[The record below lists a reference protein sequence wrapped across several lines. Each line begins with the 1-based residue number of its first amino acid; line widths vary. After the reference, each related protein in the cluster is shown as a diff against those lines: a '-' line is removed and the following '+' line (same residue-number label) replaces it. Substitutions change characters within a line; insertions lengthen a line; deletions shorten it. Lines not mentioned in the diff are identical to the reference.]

1 MGKFKL
7 NKKVLQV
14 IAAAA
19 ILLIM
24 VAALTVVRMKSGKET
39 TEQKYVYS
47 VTEQVLA
54 DEVVVYLQN
63 AAALEESV
71 SAETAHEAV
80 ESYNAIIRSDIDVAN
95 EDHTK
100 AIQER
105 IKAVLKRYADVNSVL
120 LEDQNIT
127 ALSAGVA
134 EIVWQTVLSQIETVT
149 ENIEES
155 EYFYLAESLQEQIR
169 ELEDRKMKVS
179 IKANIKNNTELT
191 PEELLSMIDG
201 MSDSELEN
209 LARAMGFSYEELYE
223 LINSKGK
230 DSTKEIESRLETMKK
245 EIISELKKE
254 LTKELAGSGGSN
266 GRDGR
271 DGRNGQDGKDG
282 ETGKTGKDGADGKAG
297 ADGRTT
303 YIAYADDASGNNFS
317 LTPLETSK
325 YIGTCITEAKTQPT
339 DRTSYGNWQTYRS
352 HIITETTEDGVTTVH
367 IN

>member
-1 MGKFKL
+1 MRKFKM

-14 IAAAA
+14 IAAVA
-19 ILLIM
+19 ILLVM
-24 VAALTVVRMKSGKET
+24 VAIPMVAHMKSDKET
-39 TEQKYVYS
+39 TTQKYVYS

-54 DEVVVYLQN
+54 DEVIVYLQN
-63 AAALEESV
+63 AAALKESV

-100 AIQER
+100 AIQEK
-105 IKAVLKRYADVNSVL
+105 IKAVLRRYADVDSVL
-120 LEDQNIT
+120 SDEQNIT

-149 ENIEES
+149 ENLEES
-155 EYFYLAESLQEQIR
+155 DYFYLAESLQEQIR
-169 ELEDRKMKVS
+169 ELEDRKMKIS

-201 MSDSELEN
+201 MSDSELED
-209 LARAMGFSYEELYE
+209 LARAMGFSYEELYD
-223 LINSKGK
+223 LINSAGN

-254 LTKELAGSGGSN
+254 LTKELTGSGGAN
-266 GRDGR
+266 GKDGR
-271 DGRNGQDGKDG
+271 DGRNGQDGNDGKDG
-282 ETGKTGKDGADGKAG
+282 ETGKDGSDGK
-297 ADGRTT
+297 TT

-317 LTPLETSK
+317 LTPRETSK
-325 YIGTCITEAKTQPT
+325 YIGTCITKEKTQPT
-339 DRTSYGNWQTYRS
+339 DRASYGNWQTYRS
-352 HIITETTEDGVTTVH
+352 HVITETTENGVTTVH